1 MEYEEG
7 KSVYLVACGNT
18 VGESVRIVQNN
29 HHLTLCEVQVLGVP
43 SDDQP
48 LRNIAPGLYN

>member
-1 MEYEEG
+1 MYEEG
-7 KSVYLVACGNT
+7 KSVYSVACGNT

-29 HHLTLCEVQVLGVP
+29 HHLMLCEVKVLGVP

-48 LRNIAPGLYN
+48 LLNIAPGLYN